1 LGDFLDQSKN
11 NLAGEQKRSRKYPA
25 SKSKPK
31 GIRDTAAFGLLSMR
45 NLEPMSVTG
54 DFYQFR
60 DGEFHHVDD
69 TLSETLTVADSFL
82 VENGRVREIGRH
94 FKRFSG
100 SIGDQAPSAELDNFF
115 NAVVEQLP
123 RSGAWF
129 PRLEFRADLPTNQ
142 QLVLRIREAPE
153 RTESVTLWSSDEP
166 DPRKAPQI
174 KGPDLSACQRLRRA
188 ANLRG
193 ADEAVILDPDGCISD
208 GALSSIMWWRDGVL
222 CAPDGQT
229 QWLPSITRELA
240 FELAKAAGYETCETK
255 AKPADLAGCEIWS
268 LSSLQGIRHVTS
280 WDGLEIGMP
289 AHASSFR
296 KRLALLGSELSQI
309 KSAIA

>member
-1 LGDFLDQSKN
+1 V
-11 NLAGEQKRSRKYPA
+11 
-25 SKSKPK
+25 
-31 GIRDTAAFGLLSMR
+31 IRDTAAFGLLSVR
-45 NLEPMSVTG
+45 NLEPMSITG

-94 FKRFSG
+94 FTRFAD
-100 SIGDQAPSAELDNFF
+100 SIGDQADKVELEAFF
-115 NAVVEQLP
+115 KAVVHELP
-123 RSGAWF
+123 ATGAWF
-129 PRLEFRADLPTNQ
+129 PRLEFRADLAEGE

-153 RTESVTLWSSDEP
+153 RTDSVTLWSSDEP
-166 DPRKAPQI
+166 DPRKTPRI

-193 ADEAVILDPDGCISD
+193 ADEAVILDSNGFIAD
-208 GALSSIMWWRDGVL
+208 GALSSIVWWKDDVL
-222 CAPDGQT
+222 CAPDSQT
-229 QWLPSITRELA
+229 RWLPSITRELA
-240 FELAKAAGYETCETK
+240 FELARAAGYLTSESHARPE
-255 AKPADLAGCEIWS
+255 DLAGCEVWS
-268 LSSLQGIRHVTS
+268 LSSLQGIRYVST
-280 WDGLEIGMP
+280 WGDIEIGKP
-289 AHASSFR
+289 IHASSFR